1 MDSNTFTLNTQT
13 TMPAIGFG
21 TWRVTPDSAATE
33 AATEALQIGYR
44 HIDTAKIYTNEK
56 GVGAAIAAAGIPR
69 ADLFVTT
76 KLWNQDQGYESGL
89 AAIDES
95 LANLGL
101 DYVDLYL
108 IHWPQTDT
116 RADAWKAMQEIHASG
131 KAKAVGVSNYTIR
144 HLEELLASSELVP
157 AVNQVEFHPY
167 IYEQQKELLAYCKQ
181 KGIVVEAYSP
191 LARHS
196 RDVDERIAK
205 IAEQHGKTASQVI
218 LRWCLQHGTAPL
230 PRSTNPE
237 HIKEN
242 FEIFDFQLSDADMET
257 LNSFSDGERITTDPE
272 TLA

>member
-21 TWRVTPDSAATE
+21 TWRVTPDSAATK

-218 LRWCLQHGTAPL
+218 LR
-230 PRSTNPE
+230 
-237 HIKEN
+237 
-242 FEIFDFQLSDADMET
+242 
-257 LNSFSDGERITTDPE
+257 
-272 TLA
+272 